1 MKKPARRTKKVAK
14 KSLMSTGKPAE
25 QAEKKAPAVLSNVST
40 SWREEEELVD
50 YEPETPPS
58 SFPPSVEALSDPD
71 DRPRTPV
78 PGQADS
84 SSPDY
89 EFGVIEADD
98 APMAGQKR
106 RPNFPEEEEQR
117 RKAPE
122 DESAAS
128 LRRGGKSVIPCKDGS
143 VANLPGSASEGSKP
157 TDDKDE
163 SAAPLRKGGKSVIPA
178 KRDDHLANL
187 PTSTLEGSKSSNQPD
202 EGGGGRGRGGL

>member
-1 MKKPARRTKKVAK
+1 
-14 KSLMSTGKPAE
+14 MSTGKPAE

-50 YEPETPPS
+50 YEPETPL
-58 SFPPSVEALSDPD
+58 SFSPAVEDLSDPD

-78 PGQADS
+78 PGKADS
-84 SSPDY
+84 SSPEY
-89 EFGVIEADD
+89 EFGVIEADN

-117 RKAPE
+117 RKAPK

-128 LRRGGKSVIPCKDGS
+128 LRRCGKSVIPCKDDS
-143 VANLPGSASEGSKP
+143 VTNLPRSTSGGSKP

-178 KRDDHLANL
+178 KRDDLANL
-187 PTSTLEGSKSSNQPD
+187 PTSTLEGSKSSDQPD
-202 EGGGGRGRGGL
+202 GGRFVAIRGTGSNAPGSADGRNPRPS